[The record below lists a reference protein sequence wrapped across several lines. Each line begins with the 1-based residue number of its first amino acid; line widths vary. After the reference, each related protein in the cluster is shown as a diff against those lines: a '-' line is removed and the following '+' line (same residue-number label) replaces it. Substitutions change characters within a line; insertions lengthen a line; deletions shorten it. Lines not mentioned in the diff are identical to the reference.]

1 MPGAGTECRAGALR
15 EQFLVSLLCSSFPTL
30 ERRLRY
36 NMHYNNERIIA
47 IFIGVII
54 SPALRKLSYTK
65 DGVR

>member
-36 NMHYNNERIIA
+36 NITT
-47 IFIGVII
+47 
-54 SPALRKLSYTK
+54 TK
-65 DGVR
+65 GSLQYSSA